1 MADLEDLNTISI
13 TDMSQDEAIEYLR
26 QLRLARRTPAIKPK
40 KSTAKKNKASQS
52 KAAKKITKT
61 DAQALLKLLGD

>member
-1 MADLEDLNTISI
+1 MADLEDLNTISV

-26 QLRLARRTPAIKPK
+26 QLRLARRTPAAKPK
-40 KSTAKKNKASQS
+40 KKAKASQS